1 MMPKKK
7 GKSIRKTKPKT
18 KTKKKLAR
26 PPKRTRS
33 KASSRKKKPVRSQ
46 GRTAGVLA
54 VEVTEVELIGGVEQE
69 SVDETEAAV
78 RDSLDEQIP
87 PDYGGSE

>member
-1 MMPKKK
+1 MRKKK
-7 GKSIRKTKPKT
+7 RKSIH

-26 PPKRTRS
+26 PAKRARS

-46 GRTAGVLA
+46 SQTAGVLA
-54 VEVTEVELIGGVEQE
+54 VEVAEVEVIGDIQQD

-78 RDSLDEQIP
+78 RDPLDEHFP
-87 PDYGGSE
+87 PDYGASE